1 MVLRVTQA
9 NLMDSQRR
17 SERIYHTRR
26 IRRNH
31 RKEVHRMRKAIVIDA
46 NDIKKI
52 LAEKFDVPETQV
64 IKSQYSFTV
73 ILDEE
78 EQEE

>member
-1 MVLRVTQA
+1 M
-9 NLMDSQRR
+9 
-17 SERIYHTRR
+17 
-26 IRRNH
+26 
-31 RKEVHRMRKAIVIDA
+31 KKAIVIDA

>member
-1 MVLRVTQA
+1 
-9 NLMDSQRR
+9 
-17 SERIYHTRR
+17 
-26 IRRNH
+26 
-31 RKEVHRMRKAIVIDA
+31 MRKAVVIDA

-52 LAEKFDVPETQV
+52 LAEKFDVPETQA